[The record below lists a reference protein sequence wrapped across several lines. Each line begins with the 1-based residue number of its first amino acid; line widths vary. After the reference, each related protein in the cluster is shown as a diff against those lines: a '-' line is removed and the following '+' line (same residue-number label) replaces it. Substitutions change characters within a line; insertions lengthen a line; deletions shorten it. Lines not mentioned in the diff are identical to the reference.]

1 MEIKQNK
8 SIIHFKIC
16 CMFYN
21 AYDSYKALVR
31 QDPNSYAFKSIYECN
46 AYFRLQT
53 HAVIEPFI
61 IATRRHL
68 SMMHPIHWLLHPHF
82 KDTMHINAL
91 ARNILMSSGGIL
103 EKILF
108 SAEISMELS
117 AELYKEWRFD
127 EQALPADLLKRYVFN
142 LLISPMHD
150 VVIFKVTAC
159 ISWKK

>member
-1 MEIKQNK
+1 
-8 SIIHFKIC
+8 
-16 CMFYN
+16 
-21 AYDSYKALVR
+21 
-31 QDPNSYAFKSIYECN
+31 
-46 AYFRLQT
+46 
-53 HAVIEPFI
+53 
-61 IATRRHL
+61 
-68 SMMHPIHWLLHPHF
+68 MMHPIYWLLDPHF

-91 ARNILMSSGGIL
+91 ARNILISSGGIL

-127 EQALPADLLKRYVFN
+127 EQALPADLLKRCVFN

-150 VVIFKVTAC
+150 VVIFKAIAC